1 MSERADALRYAREL
15 FDVTWRHGEA
25 VTVADELETIVAASK
40 DYQDQVRPLF
50 HPLVPKASKLATIR
64 AFTTKAGI
72 SKPTT
77 VLLEALV
84 QFHALHL
91 LGTIATGFR
100 ERLNKKQGVVRAT
113 VTTATALPSDKAGAL
128 AARLSE
134 LTGRQVTLQTQV
146 DPAIIGGVVT
156 QIDSTVYDGSV
167 TRQLARMRQ
176 KLVENV

>member
-1 MSERADALRYAREL
+1 MSDRADALRYAREL
-15 FDVTWRHGEA
+15 FDITWRQGKAEE
-25 VTVADELETIVAASK
+25 VAAELETIVRAAR
-40 DYQDQVRPLF
+40 DYQSQVRPLF

-64 AFTTKAGI
+64 AFTSKAGV
-72 SKPTT
+72 SRPTA

-84 QFHALHL
+84 QYHALHL
-91 LGTIATGFR
+91 LGVVAGGFR
-100 ERLNKKQGVVRAT
+100 DRLNRKLGVVRAR
-113 VTTATALPSDKAGAL
+113 VTTATPL
-128 AARLSE
+128 AAEKAEALRQRLSE
-134 LTGRQVTLQTQV
+134 VSGRQVTLGMHV

>member
-15 FDVTWRHGEA
+15 FDVTWRHGQA
-25 VTVADELETIVAASK
+25 PGVADELETIVLAAR
-40 DYQDQVRPLF
+40 DYQEQVRPLF

-84 QFHALHL
+84 QYHALHL
-91 LGTIATGFR
+91 LGPIATGFR
-100 ERLNKKQGVVRAT
+100 ERLNKKQGVVRAR
-113 VTTATALPSDKAGAL
+113 VTTATALSADKAGAL
-128 AARLSE
+128 AARLTE
-134 LTGRQVTLQTQV
+134 LTGRQVTLETHV